1 MSNVPKPNPNRNYP
15 YLSIEK
21 VSLNEYIRSMKQY
34 GHTEFLDY
42 DKIAEPERKTKYSA
56 GYDFVTPITISLR
69 PNEKIVVPL
78 GYKVKCEAT
87 GIYFALFLRSS
98 IASNYG
104 IMMMNNV
111 GIIDAD
117 YYNNPSNEGHMFA
130 PLVNLS
136 SEKVIIPIGT
146 RICQGIFHNYFI
158 TDNDNGGSTIRTGG
172 MGSTGK

>member
-104 IMMMNNV
+104 IMMMNSFPKELV
-111 GIIDAD
+111 FVKAFSTTISLLIMIMVVLL
-117 YYNNPSNEGHMFA
+117 SVLVEWVL
-130 PLVNLS
+130 LVNDIEIYNFILK
-136 SEKVIIPIGT
+136 EFFKNG
-146 RICQGIFHNYFI
+146 RNQNYY
-158 TDNDNGGSTIRTGG
+158 
-172 MGSTGK
+172 

>member
-117 YYNNPSNEGHMFA
+117 YYNNPDNEGNISCA
-130 PLVNLS
+130 LYNYGDEPQTINAGESNYSQRNSYLS
-136 SEKVIIPIGT
+136 
-146 RICQGIFHNYFI
+146 RYFP
-158 TDNDNGGSTIRTGG
+158 
-172 MGSTGK
+172 

>member
-117 YYNNPSNEGHMFA
+117 YYNNPSNEGHIMIGIKNTGTKTVVIEKGDRFA
-130 PLVNLS
+130 
-136 SEKVIIPIGT
+136 
-146 RICQGIFHNYFI
+146 QGIISEFKI
-158 TDNDNGGSTIRTGG
+158 TDDDEPVSEVRKGGIGSTD
-172 MGSTGK
+172 K